1 VPGQA
6 NKTKVGNV
14 VHDSLDEDEV
24 RILTLMV
31 TATPEDEACWFQWI
45 AFLFSITA
53 VQDTTGL
60 APNPGASR
68 ASGRAAVR
76 AGPGITERDP
86 GLCVIRLVG
95 DNAGL

>member
-1 VPGQA
+1 MA
-6 NKTKVGNV
+6 
-14 VHDSLDEDEV
+14 
-24 RILTLMV
+24 
-31 TATPEDEACWFQWI
+31 EAPDQYI

-53 VQDTTGL
+53 VQDTTGW
-60 APNPGASR
+60 APSPGASPDW
-68 ASGRAAVR
+68 GRAAVW